1 MQTYNR
7 EICKCKP
14 PTSDFFFFF
23 WGGEVKGIVFLLVRA
38 SRYRTKVHANTS
50 ACHYSELGH
59 KTHFEFIHK
68 YLRDNMQVQYDRS
81 SKKIHLNG
89 FLQNETFAYNVNH
102 IFYSVGNHLKGIAKI
117 NNKKVM
123 G

>member
-1 MQTYNR
+1 MQTYHR

-14 PTSDFFFFF
+14 PTSDFFF

-50 ACHYSELGH
+50 ACQYSELGH

-81 SKKIHLNG
+81 SKKIH
-89 FLQNETFAYNVNH
+89 FEW
-102 IFYSVGNHLKGIAKI
+102 ISSK
-117 NNKKVM
+117 
-123 G
+123 